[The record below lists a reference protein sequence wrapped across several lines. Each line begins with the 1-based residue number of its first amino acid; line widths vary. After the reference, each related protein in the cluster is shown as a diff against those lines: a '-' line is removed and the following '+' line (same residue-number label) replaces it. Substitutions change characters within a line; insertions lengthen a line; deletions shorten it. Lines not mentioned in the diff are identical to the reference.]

1 MINKQCLLL
10 IITKN
15 KGVINM
21 NTFKKVSLT
30 ALGSTLIAAS
40 SAFAGAV
47 TVTGSA
53 GITLEHSDNDD
64 EGNSFSMTDQVVFD
78 GSGELDNGM
87 TISLSLQLDGNIMDD
102 RSVTIDT
109 PDMGKLV
116 FSGHGGSSAMSAVD
130 DVTPTAYE
138 ESWGV
143 IGSTAETTAG
153 RDSMENAIG
162 GGSTDNSFFYTA
174 PEMVDGLGVKVSYTP
189 SGTGRPD
196 GTMSWN
202 VEYTGIEGLTVG
214 YAQDD
219 NGLSGTSEI
228 EYDTAY
234 VKYAFGSFTV
244 GFQEGEQDQKGATT
258 SDDEYS
264 AFGISYQVN
273 DDLSVSYN
281 TSERDFGDGDN
292 DQESEAMQL
301 SYTTGGVTIA
311 AALAEVK
318 NVGGS
323 SNAQDDIEGFE
334 VDVSFA
340 F

>member
-1 MINKQCLLL
+1 
-10 IITKN
+10 
-15 KGVINM
+15 M
-21 NTFKKVSLT
+21 NTLKKVGLT
-30 ALGSTLIAAS
+30 ALGTSLIAT
-40 SAFAGAV
+40 SAFAGDV

-53 GITLEHSDNDD
+53 GITLENKDNSDV
-64 EGNSFSMTDQVVFD
+64 GNTFSMTDQVVFA

-102 RSVTIDT
+102 RSVTIAT
-109 PDMGKLV
+109 PDMGTLV
-116 FSGHGGSSAMSAVD
+116 FAGHGGSSAMSAVD
-130 DVTPTAYE
+130 DVTPSAYE

-153 RDSMENAIG
+153 RDSMENAIAG
-162 GGSTDNSFFYTA
+162 GTTDNSFFYTA
-174 PEMVDGLGVKVSYTP
+174 PEMVEGLGVKASYTP
-189 SGTGRPD
+189 SGTNRPD
-196 GTMSWN
+196 GTVSWN
-202 VEYTGIEGLTVG
+202 LEYTGIEGLTLG

-219 NGLSGTSEI
+219 NGLSGTSQI
-228 EYDTAY
+228 EYETAY

-244 GFQEGEQDQKGATT
+244 GMQDGSQDQQGATT

-264 AFGISYQVN
+264 AIGISYQVS

-281 TSERDFGDGDN
+281 SSERDFGDGDA
-292 DQESEAMQL
+292 DQEAEAMQL
-301 SYTTGGVTIA
+301 SYTTGGVTVS

-323 SNAQDDIEGFE
+323 TNAQDDIEGFE
-334 VDVSFA
+334 IDVSFA

>member
-1 MINKQCLLL
+1 
-10 IITKN
+10 
-15 KGVINM
+15 M
-21 NTFKKVSLT
+21 NTLKKVGLT
-30 ALGSTLIAAS
+30 ALGTSLIAT
-40 SAFAGAV
+40 SAFAGDV

-53 GITLEHSDNDD
+53 GITLENKDNSDV
-64 EGNSFSMTDQVVFD
+64 GNTFSMTDQAVFA

-102 RSVTIDT
+102 RSVTIAT
-109 PDMGKLV
+109 PDMGTLV
-116 FSGHGGSSAMSAVD
+116 FAGHGGSSAMSAVD
-130 DVTPTAYE
+130 DTTPSAYE

-153 RDSMENAIG
+153 RDSMENAIAG
-162 GGSTDNSFFYTA
+162 GTTDNSFFYTA
-174 PEMVDGLGVKVSYTP
+174 PEMVEGLGVKASYTP
-189 SGTGRPD
+189 SGTNRPD
-196 GTMSWN
+196 GTVSWN
-202 VEYTGIEGLTVG
+202 LEYTGIEGLTLG

-219 NGLSGTSEI
+219 NGLSGTSQI
-228 EYDTAY
+228 EYETAY

-244 GFQEGEQDQKGATT
+244 GMQDGSQDQQGATT

-264 AFGISYQVN
+264 AIGISYQVS

-281 TSERDFGDGDN
+281 SSERDFGDGDA
-292 DQESEAMQL
+292 DQEAEAMQL
-301 SYTTGGVTIA
+301 SYTTGGVTVS

-323 SNAQDDIEGFE
+323 TNAQDDIEGFE
-334 VDVSFA
+334 IDVSFA

>member
-1 MINKQCLLL
+1 
-10 IITKN
+10 
-15 KGVINM
+15 M
-21 NTFKKVSLT
+21 NTLKKVGLT
-30 ALGSTLIAAS
+30 ALGTSLIAT
-40 SAFAGAV
+40 SAFAGDV

-53 GITLEHSDNDD
+53 GITLENVDNTDA
-64 EGNSFSMTDQVVFD
+64 GNSFSMTDQVVFA

-87 TISLSLQLDGNIMDD
+87 TVSLSLQLDGNIMDD
-102 RSVTIDT
+102 RSVTIAT
-109 PDMGKLV
+109 PDMGTLV

-130 DVTPTAYE
+130 DVTPSAYE

-162 GGSTDNSFFYTA
+162 GGTTDNSFFYTA
-174 PEMVDGLGVKVSYTP
+174 PEMVEGLGVKASYTP

-196 GTMSWN
+196 GTVSWN
-202 VEYTGIEGLTVG
+202 LEYTGIDGLTVG

-219 NGLSGTSEI
+219 NGLSGTSQI
-228 EYDTAY
+228 EYETAY
-234 VKYAFGSFTV
+234 VKYAFGSFTI
-244 GFQEGEQDQKGATT
+244 GMQDGSQDQQGATT

-264 AFGISYQVN
+264 AIGISYQVS

-281 TSERDFGDGDN
+281 SSERDFGDGDA
-292 DQESEAMQL
+292 DQEAEAMQL
-301 SYTTGGVTIA
+301 SYTTGGVTVS

-323 SNAQDDIEGFE
+323 TNAQDDIEGFE
-334 VDVSFA
+334 IDVSFA

>member
-1 MINKQCLLL
+1 
-10 IITKN
+10 
-15 KGVINM
+15 M
-21 NTFKKVSLT
+21 NTLKKVGLT
-30 ALGSTLIAAS
+30 ALGTSLIAT
-40 SAFAGAV
+40 SAFAGDV

-53 GITLEHSDNDD
+53 GITLENVDNTDA
-64 EGNSFSMTDQVVFD
+64 GNSFSMTDQVVFA

-87 TISLSLQLDGNIMDD
+87 TVSLSLQLDGDIMDD
-102 RSVTIDT
+102 RSVTIAT
-109 PDMGKLV
+109 PDMGTLV

-130 DVTPTAYE
+130 DVTPSAYE

-162 GGSTDNSFFYTA
+162 GGTTNNSFFYTA
-174 PEMVDGLGVKVSYTP
+174 PEMVEGLGVKASYTP
-189 SGTGRPD
+189 SGTDRPD
-196 GTMSWN
+196 GTVSWN
-202 VEYTGIEGLTVG
+202 LEYTGIDGLTVG

-219 NGLSGTSEI
+219 NGLSGTSQI
-228 EYDTAY
+228 EYETAY
-234 VKYAFGSFTV
+234 VKYAFGSFTI
-244 GFQEGEQDQKGATT
+244 GMQDGSQDQQGATT

-264 AFGISYQVN
+264 AVGVSYQVS

-281 TSERDFGDGDN
+281 SSERDFGDGDA
-292 DQESEAMQL
+292 DQEAEAMQL
-301 SYTTGGVTIA
+301 SYTTGGVTVS

-323 SNAQDDIEGFE
+323 TNAQDDIEGFE
-334 VDVSFA
+334 IDVSFA

>member
-1 MINKQCLLL
+1 
-10 IITKN
+10 
-15 KGVINM
+15 M
-21 NTFKKVSLT
+21 NTLKKVGLT
-30 ALGSTLIAAS
+30 ALGTSLIAS
-40 SAFAGAV
+40 SAFAGDV

-53 GITLEHSDNDD
+53 GITLENVDNTDA
-64 EGNSFSMTDQVVFD
+64 GNSFSMTDQVVFA

-102 RSVTIDT
+102 RSVTIAT
-109 PDMGKLV
+109 PDMGTLV
-116 FSGHGGSSAMSAVD
+116 FNGHGGSSAMSAVD
-130 DVTPTAYE
+130 DTTPSAYE

-174 PEMVDGLGVKVSYTP
+174 PEMVEGLGVKASYTP
-189 SGTGRPD
+189 SGTARPD
-196 GTMSWN
+196 GTVSWN
-202 VEYTGIEGLTVG
+202 LEYTGIDGLTVG

-219 NGLSGTSEI
+219 NGLGGTSQI
-228 EYDTAY
+228 EYETAY
-234 VKYAFGSFTV
+234 VKYAFGSFTI
-244 GFQEGEQDQKGATT
+244 GMQDGSQDQQGATT

-264 AFGISYQVN
+264 ALGISYQVS

-281 TSERDFGDGDN
+281 TSERDFGDGDA
-292 DQESEAMQL
+292 DQEAEAMQL
-301 SYTTGGVTIA
+301 SYTTGGVTIS

-323 SNAQDDIEGFE
+323 TNAQDDIEGFE
-334 VDVSFA
+334 IDVSFA

>member
-1 MINKQCLLL
+1 
-10 IITKN
+10 
-15 KGVINM
+15 M
-21 NTFKKVSLT
+21 NTLKKVGLT
-30 ALGSTLIAAS
+30 ALGTSLIAT
-40 SAFAGAV
+40 SAFAGDV

-53 GITLEHSDNDD
+53 GITLENVDNTDA
-64 EGNSFSMTDQVVFD
+64 GNSFSMTDQVVFA

-87 TISLSLQLDGNIMDD
+87 TVSLSLQLDGNIMDD
-102 RSVTIDT
+102 RSVTIAT
-109 PDMGKLV
+109 PDMGTLV

-130 DVTPTAYE
+130 DVTPSAYE

-162 GGSTDNSFFYTA
+162 GGTTDNSFFYTA
-174 PEMVDGLGVKVSYTP
+174 PEMVEGLGVKASYTP

-196 GTMSWN
+196 GTVSWN
-202 VEYTGIEGLTVG
+202 LEYTGIDGLTLG

-219 NGLSGTSEI
+219 NGLSGTSQI
-228 EYDTAY
+228 EYETAY
-234 VKYAFGSFTV
+234 VNYAFGSFTI
-244 GFQEGEQDQKGATT
+244 GMQDGSQDQQGATT

-264 AFGISYQVN
+264 AIGISYQVS

-281 TSERDFGDGDN
+281 SSERDFGDGDA
-292 DQESEAMQL
+292 DQEAEAMQL
-301 SYTTGGVTIA
+301 SYTTGGVTVS

-323 SNAQDDIEGFE
+323 TNAQDDIEGFE
-334 VDVSFA
+334 IDVSFA

>member
-1 MINKQCLLL
+1 
-10 IITKN
+10 
-15 KGVINM
+15 M
-21 NTFKKVSLT
+21 NTLKKVSLT
-30 ALGSTLIAAS
+30 ALGTSLIAT
-40 SAFAGAV
+40 SAFAGDV

-53 GITLEHSDNDD
+53 GITLENVDNTDA
-64 EGNSFSMTDQVVFD
+64 GNSFSMTDQVVFA

-87 TISLSLQLDGNIMDD
+87 TVSLSLQLDGNIMDD
-102 RSVTIDT
+102 RSVTIAT
-109 PDMGKLV
+109 PDMGTLV
-116 FSGHGGSSAMSAVD
+116 FAGHGGSSAMSAVD
-130 DVTPTAYE
+130 DTTPSAYE

-153 RDSMENAIG
+153 RDSMENAIA

-174 PEMVDGLGVKVSYTP
+174 PEMVEGLGVKASYTP
-189 SGTGRPD
+189 SGTDRPD
-196 GTMSWN
+196 GTVSWN
-202 VEYTGIEGLTVG
+202 LEYTGIEGLTLG

-219 NGLSGTSEI
+219 NGLSGTSQI
-228 EYDTAY
+228 EYETAY

-244 GFQEGEQDQKGATT
+244 GMQDGSQDQQGATT

-264 AFGISYQVN
+264 AVGISYQVS

-281 TSERDFGDGDN
+281 SSERDFGDGDA
-292 DQESEAMQL
+292 DQEAEAMQL
-301 SYTTGGVTIA
+301 SYTTGGVTIS

-323 SNAQDDIEGFE
+323 TNAQDDIEGFE
-334 VDVSFA
+334 IDVSFA

>member
-1 MINKQCLLL
+1 
-10 IITKN
+10 
-15 KGVINM
+15 M
-21 NTFKKVSLT
+21 NTLKKVGLT
-30 ALGSTLIAAS
+30 ALGTSLIAT
-40 SAFAGAV
+40 SAFAGDV

-53 GITLEHSDNDD
+53 GITLENVNNTDA
-64 EGNSFSMTDQVVFD
+64 GNSFSMTDQVVFA

-102 RSVTIDT
+102 RSVKIEM
-109 PDMGKLV
+109 PDMGTLT

-130 DVTPTAYE
+130 DVTPSAYE

-153 RDSMENAIG
+153 RDSMENAIAG
-162 GGSTDNSFFYTA
+162 GTTNNSFFYTA
-174 PEMVDGLGVKVSYTP
+174 PEMVEGLGVKASYTP
-189 SGTGRPD
+189 SGTDRPD
-196 GTMSWN
+196 GTVSWN
-202 VEYTGIEGLTVG
+202 LEYTGIEGLTVG

-219 NGLSGTSEI
+219 NGLGGTSKI

-234 VKYAFGSFTV
+234 IKYAFGSFTV
-244 GFQEGEQDQKGATT
+244 GMQEGEQDQSGATT

-264 AFGISYQVN
+264 ALGISYQVN
-273 DDLSVSYN
+273 DDMSVSYN
-281 TSERDFGDGDN
+281 TSERDFGDQTA
-292 DQESEAMQL
+292 DQEASAIQM
-301 SYTTGGVTIA
+301 SYTTGGVTVS

-323 SNAQDDIEGFE
+323 TNVQDDIDGFE
-334 VDVSFA
+334 IDVSFA

>member
-1 MINKQCLLL
+1 
-10 IITKN
+10 
-15 KGVINM
+15 M
-21 NTFKKVSLT
+21 NTLKKVGLT
-30 ALGSTLIAAS
+30 ALGTSLIAT
-40 SAFAGAV
+40 SAFAGDV

-53 GITLEHSDNDD
+53 GITLENKDNSDV
-64 EGNSFSMTDQVVFD
+64 GNTFSMTDQVVFA

-102 RSVTIDT
+102 RSVTIAT
-109 PDMGKLV
+109 PDMGTLV
-116 FSGHGGSSAMSAVD
+116 FAGHGGSSAMSAVD
-130 DVTPTAYE
+130 DTTPSAYE

-153 RDSMENAIG
+153 RDSMENAIAG
-162 GGSTDNSFFYTA
+162 GTTDNSFFYTA
-174 PEMVDGLGVKVSYTP
+174 PEMVEGLGVKASYTP
-189 SGTGRPD
+189 SGTDRPD
-196 GTMSWN
+196 GTVSWN
-202 VEYTGIEGLTVG
+202 LEYTGIEGLTLG

-219 NGLSGTSEI
+219 NGLSGTSQI
-228 EYDTAY
+228 EYETAY

-244 GFQEGEQDQKGATT
+244 GMQDGSQDQQGATT

-264 AFGISYQVN
+264 AVGISYQVS

-281 TSERDFGDGDN
+281 SSERDFGDGDA
-292 DQESEAMQL
+292 DQEAEAMQL
-301 SYTTGGVTIA
+301 SYTTGGVTIS

-323 SNAQDDIEGFE
+323 TSVQDDIEGFE
-334 VDVSFA
+334 IDVAFA

>member
-1 MINKQCLLL
+1 
-10 IITKN
+10 
-15 KGVINM
+15 M
-21 NTFKKVSLT
+21 NTLKKVGLT
-30 ALGSTLIAAS
+30 ALGTSLIAT
-40 SAFAGAV
+40 SAFAGDV

-53 GITLEHSDNDD
+53 GITLENKDNSDV
-64 EGNSFSMTDQVVFD
+64 GNTFSMTDQVVFA

-102 RSVTIDT
+102 RSVTIAT
-109 PDMGKLV
+109 PDMGTLV
-116 FSGHGGSSAMSAVD
+116 FAGHGGSSAMSAVD
-130 DVTPTAYE
+130 DTTPSAYE

-153 RDSMENAIG
+153 RDSMENAIAG
-162 GGSTDNSFFYTA
+162 GTTDNSFFYTA
-174 PEMVDGLGVKVSYTP
+174 PEMVEGLGVKASYTP
-189 SGTGRPD
+189 SGTNRPD
-196 GTMSWN
+196 GTVSWN
-202 VEYTGIEGLTVG
+202 LEYTGIEGLTLG

-219 NGLSGTSEI
+219 NGLSGTSQI
-228 EYDTAY
+228 EYETAY

-244 GFQEGEQDQKGATT
+244 GMQDGSQDQQGATT

-264 AFGISYQVN
+264 AIGISYQVS

-281 TSERDFGDGDN
+281 SSERDFGDGDA
-292 DQESEAMQL
+292 DQEAEAMQL
-301 SYTTGGVTIA
+301 SYTTGGVTVS

-323 SNAQDDIEGFE
+323 TNAQDDIEGFE
-334 VDVSFA
+334 IDVSFA

>member
-1 MINKQCLLL
+1 
-10 IITKN
+10 
-15 KGVINM
+15 M
-21 NTFKKVSLT
+21 NTLKKVGLT
-30 ALGSTLIAAS
+30 ALGTSLIAT
-40 SAFAGAV
+40 SAFAGDV

-53 GITLEHSDNDD
+53 GITLENKDNSDV
-64 EGNSFSMTDQVVFD
+64 GNTFSMTDQVVFA

-102 RSVTIDT
+102 RSVTIAT
-109 PDMGKLV
+109 PDMGTLV
-116 FSGHGGSSAMSAVD
+116 FAGHGGSSAMSAVD
-130 DVTPTAYE
+130 DTTPSAYE

-153 RDSMENAIG
+153 RDSMENAIAG
-162 GGSTDNSFFYTA
+162 GTTDNSFFYTA
-174 PEMVDGLGVKVSYTP
+174 PEMVEGLGVKASYTP
-189 SGTGRPD
+189 SGTNRPD
-196 GTMSWN
+196 GTVSWN
-202 VEYTGIEGLTVG
+202 LEYTGIEGLTVG

-219 NGLSGTSEI
+219 NGLSGTSQI
-228 EYDTAY
+228 EYETAY

-244 GFQEGEQDQKGATT
+244 GMQDGSQDQQGATT

-264 AFGISYQVN
+264 AIGISYQVS

-281 TSERDFGDGDN
+281 SSERDFGDGDA
-292 DQESEAMQL
+292 DQEAEAMQL
-301 SYTTGGVTIA
+301 SYTTGGVTVS

-323 SNAQDDIEGFE
+323 TNAQDDIEGFE
-334 VDVSFA
+334 IDVSFA

>member
-1 MINKQCLLL
+1 
-10 IITKN
+10 
-15 KGVINM
+15 M
-21 NTFKKVSLT
+21 NTLKKVGLT
-30 ALGSTLIAAS
+30 ALGTSLIAT
-40 SAFAGAV
+40 SAFAGDV

-53 GITLEHSDNDD
+53 GITLENVDNTDA
-64 EGNSFSMTDQVVFD
+64 GNSFSMTDQVVFA

-87 TISLSLQLDGNIMDD
+87 TVSLSLQLDGDIMDD
-102 RSVTIDT
+102 RSVTIAT
-109 PDMGKLV
+109 PDMGTLV

-130 DVTPTAYE
+130 DVTPSAYE

-162 GGSTDNSFFYTA
+162 GGTTNNSFFYTA
-174 PEMVDGLGVKVSYTP
+174 PEMVEGLGVKASYTP
-189 SGTGRPD
+189 SGTDRPD
-196 GTMSWN
+196 GTVSWN
-202 VEYTGIEGLTVG
+202 LEYTGIDGLTVG

-219 NGLSGTSEI
+219 NGLSGTSQI
-228 EYDTAY
+228 EYETAY
-234 VKYAFGSFTV
+234 AKYAFGSFTI
-244 GFQEGEQDQKGATT
+244 GMQDGSQDQQGATT

-264 AFGISYQVN
+264 ALGISYQVS

-281 TSERDFGDGDN
+281 SSERDFGDGDA
-292 DQESEAMQL
+292 DQEAEAMQL
-301 SYTTGGVTIA
+301 SYTTGGVTVS

-323 SNAQDDIEGFE
+323 TNAQDDIEGFE
-334 VDVSFA
+334 IDVSFA

>member
-1 MINKQCLLL
+1 
-10 IITKN
+10 
-15 KGVINM
+15 M
-21 NTFKKVSLT
+21 NTLKKVGLT
-30 ALGSTLIAAS
+30 ALGTSLIAT
-40 SAFAGAV
+40 SAFAGDV

-53 GITLEHSDNDD
+53 GITMENKNNSDV
-64 EGNSFSMTDQVVFD
+64 GNTFSMTDQVVFA

-102 RSVTIDT
+102 RSVKIEM
-109 PDMGKLV
+109 PDMGTLT

-130 DVTPTAYE
+130 DVTPSAYE

-153 RDSMENAIG
+153 RDSMENAIAG
-162 GGSTDNSFFYTA
+162 GTTNNSFFYTA
-174 PEMVDGLGVKVSYTP
+174 PEMVEGLGVKASYTP
-189 SGTGRPD
+189 SGTDRPD
-196 GTMSWN
+196 GTVSWN
-202 VEYTGIEGLTVG
+202 LEYTGIEGLTVG

-219 NGLSGTSEI
+219 NGLGGTSKI

-234 VKYAFGSFTV
+234 IKYAFGSFTV
-244 GFQEGEQDQKGATT
+244 GMQEGEQDQSGATT

-264 AFGISYQVN
+264 ALGISYQVN
-273 DDLSVSYN
+273 DDMSVSYN
-281 TSERDFGDGDN
+281 TSERDFGDQTA
-292 DQESEAMQL
+292 DQEASAIQM
-301 SYTTGGVTIA
+301 SYTTGGVTVS

-323 SNAQDDIEGFE
+323 TNVQDDIDGFE
-334 VDVSFA
+334 IDVSFA